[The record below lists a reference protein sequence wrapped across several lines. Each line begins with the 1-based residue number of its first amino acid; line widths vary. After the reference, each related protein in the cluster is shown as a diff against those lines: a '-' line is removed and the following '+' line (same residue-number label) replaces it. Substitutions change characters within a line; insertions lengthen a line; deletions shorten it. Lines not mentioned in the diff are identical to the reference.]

1 MGKRKQ
7 PFGYKMEFGDIVPE
21 PEEAETVRSIYLKYL
36 AGASFKVLAE
46 SLQEQGLPYD
56 GDKPWNKNMVARILE
71 NQRYTGTDSFP
82 PLITE
87 EQFLAAQE
95 RRKRMTPERT
105 QTPAQKELRK
115 LCGGAPPQYVERQAL
130 GILNRLVHDPQ
141 LITASISDVADSPIF
156 QRQRRELDDL
166 LRSPP
171 VDEEQA
177 KSSALALASFML
189 TCIGP
194 EEYETCRL
202 QLLFQCR
209 QPMRELDAELLRQS
223 VRKITYGDI
232 RQEQEQVTRRV
243 QAAVS
248 ALDGLSAEL
257 TEWDDNVAYQ
267 MLEKVTVLSREMIR
281 VTLRNGVEIEQTVE
295 QPKRRKFV

>member
-7 PFGYKMEFGDIVPE
+7 PFGYKMKFGDIVPE
-21 PEEAETVRSIYLKYL
+21 PEEAEIVQSIYLKYL
-36 AGASFKVLAE
+36 TGASFKVLVEA
-46 SLQEQGLPYD
+46 LQEQGIPYD

-71 NQRYTGTDSFP
+71 DQRYIGTNRFP
-82 PLITE
+82 SLITE

-95 RRKRMTPERT
+95 RRKQMTPERT

-115 LCGGAPPQYVERQAL
+115 LCGGAPPQYVERQVL
-130 GILNRLVHDPQ
+130 GILNRLVHNPQ

-177 KSSALALASFML
+177 KSSALALASFVL
-189 TCIGP
+189 TSIGP

-202 QLLFQCR
+202 QRLFQG
-209 QPMRELDAELLRQS
+209 QQSMRELDAELLRQS
-223 VRKITYGDI
+223 VRKITYSDRIVNILLKNNQWMEGG
-232 RQEQEQVTRRV
+232 T
-243 QAAVS
+243 QA
-248 ALDGLSAEL
+248 
-257 TEWDDNVAYQ
+257 
-267 MLEKVTVLSREMIR
+267 
-281 VTLRNGVEIEQTVE
+281 
-295 QPKRRKFV
+295 

>member
-46 SLQEQGLPYD
+46 ALQGQGLPYD

-71 NQRYTGTDSFP
+71 DQRYTGTDRFP
-82 PLITE
+82 SLITE

-95 RRKRMTPERT
+95 RRKQMTPERT

-115 LCGGAPPQYVERQAL
+115 LCGGAPPQYVERQVL
-130 GILNRLVHDPQ
+130 GILNRLIHDPQ
-141 LITASISDVADSPIF
+141 LITASISDIADSPIF

-171 VDEEQA
+171 VDEKQA

-189 TCIGP
+189 TSIGP
-194 EEYETCRL
+194 EEYAERFRAISTSMEELKCRKANIL
-202 QLLFQCR
+202 N
-209 QPMRELDAELLRQS
+209 
-223 VRKITYGDI
+223 I
-232 RQEQEQVTRRV
+232 RQEQESVKKRV
-243 QAAVS
+243 QEVASV
-248 ALDGLSAEL
+248 LVNLSAEL
-257 TEWDDNVAYQ
+257 TEWDDNVVYQ

-281 VTLRNGVEIEQTVE
+281 VTLRNGMEIEQTVE
-295 QPKRRKFV
+295 QPKRRKFI

>member
-105 QTPAQKELRK
+105 QTPAQKELRNHENYDAIESYPVEEWH
-115 LCGGAPPQYVERQAL
+115 GGK
-130 GILNRLVHDPQ
+130 I
-141 LITASISDVADSPIF
+141 
-156 QRQRRELDDL
+156 QRI
-166 LRSPP
+166 RSH
-171 VDEEQA
+171 
-177 KSSALALASFML
+177 
-189 TCIGP
+189 G
-194 EEYETCRL
+194 
-202 QLLFQCR
+202 
-209 QPMRELDAELLRQS
+209 
-223 VRKITYGDI
+223 
-232 RQEQEQVTRRV
+232 
-243 QAAVS
+243 
-248 ALDGLSAEL
+248 ALDLPY
-257 TEWDDNVAYQ
+257 NVP
-267 MLEKVTVLSREMIR
+267 LD
-281 VTLRNGVEIEQTVE
+281 
-295 QPKRRKFV
+295 F